1 MNKNYELL
9 IKFISDS
16 DDVTEYSFDG
26 IEQELD
32 KFLQLLP
39 ERQHYVIKEHFGLKD
54 GRTKTLEEVAIP
66 LEVTR
71 ERVRQIEGVSI
82 KKLRRYY
89 ALNNNS
95 FIFDA
100 DTIIENAQLVNPK
113 STRESSFGQKVLTIA
128 NSSNIDDPKIKK
140 LK

>member
-9 IKFISDS
+9 MKLISDS
-16 DDVTEYSFDG
+16 DDVTEHYFDG
-26 IEQELD
+26 IEKEVD

-39 ERQHYVIKEHFGLKD
+39 KRQHYVIKEHFGLED
-54 GRTKTLEEVAIP
+54 GRTKKLEEVAIP

-71 ERVRQIEGVSI
+71 ERVRQIEAVSL

-89 ALNNNS
+89 ILNDNS
-95 FIFDA
+95 FVFNA
-100 DTIIENAQLVNPK
+100 DTIIENAKFFNPK

-128 NSSNIDDPKIKK
+128 NSSNVDEPKIHK